1 MQPAMRSP
9 LAVADN
15 HISISPPRQ
24 YAPILPGDKPLKRKA
39 GEINGVENTP
49 QDTAGKKPTAA
60 PRKKAKPAEEVDLS
74 SIHLDGEE
82 EDAVPV
88 FETCD
93 EVRKKI
99 RAHLK
104 KPGVTQ
110 SGFAR
115 DCTAA
120 SGRNVAPRSINE
132 FLRKK
137 GPSAGNTANI
147 FYAAYVYFEKLRL
160 QAGKPKSKFREE
172 MERIHGPKGVDTT
185 RCNTRYLL
193 GPGERAYEDK
203 YGNVTIH

>member
-1 MQPAMRSP
+1 MPPAERSP

-15 HISISPPRQ
+15 NTNISPPKQ
-24 YAPILPGDKPLKRKA
+24 YAPIRPGDKPPKRKA
-39 GEINGVENTP
+39 GEIDEAENTP
-49 QDTAGKKPTAA
+49 QETAGKKPKAA
-60 PRKKAKPAEEVDLS
+60 PKKKAKPAEEVDLA

-110 SGFAR
+110 AGFAR
-115 DCTAA
+115 ECTAA
-120 SGRNVAPRSINE
+120 SGRNVVPRSINE

-160 QAGKPKSKFREE
+160 HAGKPKSKFREE
-172 MERIHGPKGVDTT
+172 MEKIHGPKGFDTERCHT
-185 RCNTRYLL
+185 RILL
-193 GPGERAYEDK
+193 GPGERAHEDK
-203 YGNVTIH
+203 YGHITIT